1 MSRNR
6 VIYQSESLYV
16 SKDVDSIASGDH
28 HELIRVQSA
37 NYGFTIN
44 RQDVNQYGNLARI
57 DSLVLESPT
66 VNFDFSYYLTDGL
79 NEKALGFDVTES
91 AQFVSGFLETNSGR
105 NFYILTSD
113 EGSDSTTMEGGDPY
127 SLIGLGNAFLSD
139 YTVDLSVGALPTAT
153 ASFEASNINSQNGSV
168 SGAGIDKP
176 FTGNL
181 PSVNPEVGTIIPGV
195 MAATVPQ
202 NVGDNGP
209 TALRPGD
216 IVLQFPGFIGGED
229 ASGTL
234 TQLDGGGG
242 FHVQSASISVPLSR
256 TPIERVGSK
265 FPFARV
271 VDFPVNATMTVNA
284 VLNELEA
291 GNLAKIIAGCGGDE
305 IKEVAVTLKACEG
318 NDVLKWTLKGC
329 TLDSENF
336 SSSIG
341 SNKTVDLT
349 FGVQLGGIDDTA
361 RGIVCSG
368 SGQSRPVFGV

>member
-1 MSRNR
+1 MARNR

-16 SKDVDSIASGDH
+16 SKDVTSTTTGDH

-57 DSLVLESPT
+57 DSLVLEPPT

-79 NEKALGFDVTES
+79 NEKALGFDITEN

-105 NFYILTSD
+105 NFFILTSE
-113 EGSDSTTMEGGDPY
+113 EGSDTTTMGQNEPY
-127 SLIGLGNAFLSD
+127 SLIGIGNAFLSD

-153 ASFEASNINSQNGSV
+153 VSFEASNINSINGFT
-168 SGAGIDKP
+168 SGTEFPYAV
-176 FTGNL
+176 TGNL
-181 PSVNPEVGTIIPGV
+181 PSVNPEDGEVIPDIMG
-195 MAATVPQ
+195 AAVPENTGQ
-202 NVGDNGP
+202 DGP

-216 IVLQFPGFIGGED
+216 IILEFPSFDGGE
-229 ASGTL
+229 AESGTL
-234 TQLDGGGG
+234 TSLAGSKG
-242 FHVQSASISVPLSR
+242 FHVQSASISLPLSR
-256 TPIERVGSK
+256 TAIEKVGSK

-271 VDFPVNATMTVNA
+271 VDFPVNATMSVNA
-284 VLNELEA
+284 VLNEMEA
-291 GNLAKIIAGCGGDE
+291 GNLAKIIAGCGTDE
-305 IKEVAVTLKACEG
+305 IKEIIVKLKQCEG
-318 NDVLKWTLKGC
+318 QEVLKWSLKGC

-349 FGVQLGGIDDTA
+349 FGVQLGGIDDTS
-361 RGIVCSG
+361 RGIICSG